1 MRTILILQNP
11 DIVPLL
17 RGYLRSLDHAVVV
30 NNTSLPILVQKK
42 QVTILNRKELSDKI
56 LYREL
61 ALTAEDRVILDCTG
75 TNDMR
80 RHLEALRSQC
90 AAVPVLVLTNADAAD
105 ADRERYDTVSF
116 FPLSDL
122 ISGNISRCW
131 VKIENRKKA
140 AALQQLTAGHEHVLI
155 LTQHDPD
162 PDALASALAL
172 RTLLG
177 RTSTTAP
184 IAAFGE
190 VTRNENQVMM
200 QLLDIQLLKITAPD
214 LEKYSRIAMVD
225 VQPFY
230 FGDPEIRADIIIDH
244 HPRME
249 TCDAP
254 FCDIRVHYGATSTI
268 LAEYLIAQD
277 LKISQRLATALVYGI
292 KTDTLFLGRD
302 INPADIEVFTHIYP
316 LANRHMI
323 LQMEHPRLKPEEISL
338 FVKALKS
345 QRLIGTVVFANLGRV
360 EKEREDIIP
369 RLADFC
375 MQIDDAQWSVVSGI
389 VEKQIVLCV
398 RNVGYVEHAGEV
410 TRHAFGKYGSAGG
423 HRSMARAVVSLAEL
437 KKQLKISRK
446 EELDKKLI
454 NLFLNARDGN

>member
-1 MRTILILQNP
+1 MRTIVFLQNP
-11 DIVPLL
+11 DIMPLL
-17 RGYLRSLDHAVVV
+17 SGYLRSLDECLVV
-30 NNTSLPILVQKK
+30 NTSPLSVPAEKK
-42 QVTILNRKELSDKI
+42 SLTVLNQQELSEEFYGK
-56 LYREL
+56 L
-61 ALTAEDRVILDCTG
+61 ALTAEDRVIVDGTG
-75 TNDMR
+75 TR
-80 RHLEALRSQC
+80 GVRQQLEALRSQC
-90 AAVPVLVLTNADAAD
+90 AAVPVLVLTD
-105 ADRERYDTVSF
+105 ADGAAAGRERNDTVSF
-116 FPLSDL
+116 LPLSDL
-122 ISGNISRCW
+122 ITGTISRCW
-131 VKIENRKKA
+131 AKIENSKKA
-140 AALQQLTAGHEHVLI
+140 AALQQLASGHEHILI

-184 IAAFGE
+184 IASFGE

-200 QLLDIQLLKITAPD
+200 QLLDIQLLKVTAAD

-230 FGDPEIRADIIIDH
+230 FGEPEIRADIIIDH
-244 HPRME
+244 HPHME
-249 TCDAP
+249 AYDAP

-268 LAEYLIAQD
+268 LAEYLIAREH
-277 LKISQRLATALVYGI
+277 KISQRLATALVYGI

-338 FVKALKS
+338 IIKALKN
-345 QRLIGTVVFANLGRV
+345 QTLIGNVIFVGLGRV
-360 EKEREDIIP
+360 DRVEEDIIP

-375 MQIDDAQWSVVSGI
+375 MQIDNAQWSVVSGI
-389 VEKQIVLCV
+389 VEQQIVLCV

-410 TRHAFGKYGSAGG
+410 VRQAFGKYGSAGG
-423 HRSMARAVVSLAEL
+423 HRSMARAVISLSAFN
-437 KKQLKISRK
+437 KQLKISRRGEVDEK
-446 EELDKKLI
+446 II
-454 NLFLNARDGN
+454 NLFLNARDGH